1 METQPPPQLPPQP
14 ASATDGVE
22 ETTTEISHTA
32 ETNEDKTVV
41 AKDDNVPVSSDSTE
55 VPVTSSE
62 TPSGTIAVD
71 GENVTKEE
79 NSSQHQPSENVEGND
94 NRDGKEIDKTPP
106 VVSPQEETAK
116 EHPSPANDDNEQ
128 TNEVLTQ
135 ANVEASTATDTNDN
149 NNNINIVNESKN
161 SEENVVETTTKTSK
175 ESDTEVT
182 EEVKDDKGTQDEA
195 PEEVKSTEENN
206 NSEVPQE
213 VKEDGETQN
222 EAPKEVISTE
232 ENKASKTEIN
242 NQSTT
247 ANDDGTN
254 SDTTTP
260 IGQSKGAQ
268 IILNRFATWRVS
280 ANESAVSL
288 LSKTQAQNALQEN
301 AKQAQEYAQRMRMR
315 FQQSIKTPS
324 SVGDD
329 EKKGTQE
336 GSQKN
341 EEGKVEK
348 GPTTAEGAVE
358 LKQASLSA
366 STSEEDGDV
375 SSGSSSSS
383 SEGDETETDIT
394 SEGGGNTVPPITRER
409 MKAVLSRASAA
420 GTVVAE
426 SVATSFRGRYTV
438 DASDDTTGD
447 DKGVPNAE
455 RKPSPESQVALILKS
470 RAGEHMQEILNQLED
485 HEFAMLL
492 GRGMLGVN
500 LKQCYLKNH
509 GIFIDYLVPGGQA
522 EQSCLIRSGDLLVRL
537 ADIDFRKGTIKEI
550 PGKIASAKRP
560 AVLVMVSQNAFLV
573 VVFHCC
579 FARRLTLIS

>member
-1 METQPPPQLPPQP
+1 LIGSIYYLTSNLSKVEDRMETQQPPELPPQP
-14 ASATDGVE
+14 EAATDGVE
-22 ETTTEISHTA
+22 ETTTEISNTH
-32 ETNEDKTVV
+32 EPNEDKTVV
-41 AKDDNVPVSSDSTE
+41 AKENNAPVSSDSTK
-55 VPVTSSE
+55 VPVISSE

-79 NSSQHQPSENVEGND
+79 NPSPHQPSENVVGND
-94 NRDGKEIDKTPP
+94 NRDGKEIDNTSPE
-106 VVSPQEETAK
+106 VSPPEETAK
-116 EHPSPANDDNEQ
+116 EDPSPANDDNEQ
-128 TNEVLTQ
+128 KNEVLTQ
-135 ANVEASTATDTNDN
+135 SDVEAPTATDTNDDDN
-149 NNNINIVNESKN
+149 DNNINIVNESKN

-182 EEVKDDKGTQDEA
+182 EEVKDDKATQDEA
-195 PEEVKSTEENN
+195 PEEVKSTEEDK

-222 EAPKEVISTE
+222 EAPKEVKSTE
-232 ENKASKTEIN
+232 ENNTSNTEMN

-247 ANDDGTN
+247 ANDGDTN

-268 IILNRFATWRVS
+268 IIMNRFATWRMS

-315 FQQSIKTPS
+315 FQQSIKTSS

-329 EKKGTQE
+329 EKKVTQE
-336 GSQKN
+336 GPRKN
-341 EEGKVEK
+341 EEGKEEK
-348 GPTTAEGAVE
+348 LSTTAEGPVE

-383 SEGDETETDIT
+383 SDGDETETDIT

-438 DASDDTTGD
+438 DASDDTTGG
-447 DKGVPNAE
+447 DKAAPNAE
-455 RKPSPESQVALILKS
+455 RKPSPESQVALILK
-470 RAGEHMQEILNQLED
+470 
-485 HEFAMLL
+485 
-492 GRGMLGVN
+492 
-500 LKQCYLKNH
+500 
-509 GIFIDYLVPGGQA
+509 
-522 EQSCLIRSGDLLVRL
+522 
-537 ADIDFRKGTIKEI
+537 
-550 PGKIASAKRP
+550 
-560 AVLVMVSQNAFLV
+560 
-573 VVFHCC
+573 
-579 FARRLTLIS
+579 